1 MTVHPKIARDEIWQG
16 TSRKVLSDEEIETLY
31 REGYVK
37 PRFRLSPSDLKE
49 AQDMAARLIAD
60 NPQVNGVPYTHMH
73 APGYSR
79 QKLKHGTEWFEF
91 MTKPV
96 LLDMIEDLIGPNI
109 VLWSSALFHKR
120 AFTGGRVN
128 FHRDAEHFPI
138 EPLVTPNIWIA
149 LTPSTVENGCVRFVP
164 GSHATQ
170 ERGEHV
176 IKPEDE
182 GNEDIMV
189 AIQLKDAE
197 QYEALSVPLELEP
210 GEMYIADPFTI
221 HGSGRNITPIAR
233 TGYSIRYFPTTSVYK
248 HAEAPTHNSGSAF
261 THFTG
266 RPLYLVRGIDKSG
279 CNDFSIGHSVANGG
293 LMPPPPVVKE

>member
-1 MTVHPKIARDEIWQG
+1 MTVHTPIARDQIWQG
-16 TSRKVLSDEEIETLY
+16 TSRKVLSEDEIETLY
-31 REGYVK
+31 RDGYVK
-37 PRFRLSPSDLKE
+37 PKFRLSPADLKE

-60 NPQVNGVPYTHMH
+60 NPHVSGVPYTHMH

-79 QKLKHGTEWFEF
+79 QNLKHGTEWYEF

-96 LLDMIEDLIGPNI
+96 ILDLVEDLIGPDI

-120 AFTGGRVN
+120 EQTGGRVN

-138 EPLVTPNIWIA
+138 TPLVTPNIWIA
-149 LTPSTVENGCVRFVP
+149 LTPSTVANGCVRFVP
-164 GSHATQ
+164 GSHISQ

-197 QYEALSVPLELEP
+197 KYEALSVPLELEP
-210 GEMYIADPFTI
+210 GEMYIADPFVI
-221 HGSGRNITPIAR
+221 HGSGRNNTPIAR
-233 TGYSIRYFPTTSVYK
+233 TGYSMRYFPTTSIYE
-248 HAEAPTHNSGSAF
+248 HAEAPTHTSGSAF

-266 RPLYLVRGIDKSG
+266 RPLYLVRGEDKSG
-279 CNDFSIGHSVANGG
+279 HNDFSIGHKVANGG
-293 LMPPPPVVKE
+293 LMPPPPVIGE